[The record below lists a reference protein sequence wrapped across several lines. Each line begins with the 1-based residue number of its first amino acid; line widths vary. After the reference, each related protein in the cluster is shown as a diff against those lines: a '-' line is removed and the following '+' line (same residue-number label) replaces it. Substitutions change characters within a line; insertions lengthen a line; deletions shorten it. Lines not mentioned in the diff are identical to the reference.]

1 MKIAI
6 NSKEN
11 NEDSKVSD
19 RFARSE
25 YFIIYNHDNLSFKA
39 LENTAKNEG
48 SGAGGKAVKILGD
61 IGVDIALVPE
71 LGPKALEALR
81 AFDIKSYQYPRE
93 KTVKEVLYLYFEKK
107 LPELLISTSK
117 GKHK

>member
-6 NSKEN
+6 SSSEN
-11 NEDSKVSD
+11 NENSKVSD

-25 YFIIYNHDNLSFKA
+25 YFIIYDHDKLSFEA
-39 LENTAKNEG
+39 IVNTAKDEG

-61 IGVDIALVPE
+61 AGVDIALVPE
-71 LGPKALEALR
+71 LGPKALEALL

-117 GKHK
+117 GKH